1 MDNVEHTV
9 DIPRRRVYD
18 AAIEHLN
25 GRINEIETNL
35 KRIQEE
41 YEKRHAV
48 DVTVRDRILV
58 EISDVHK
65 KIDQMTVDLSNHI
78 NTEDKK
84 FGDILNKL
92 ELQLGR
98 LSKLSD
104 DAKPVIELHH
114 SITSWA
120 SVNKVLVDSARWLVP
135 LIVGV
140 LIATGAITL
149 RQGESSFTST
159 TTKSS
164 SN

>member
-1 MDNVEHTV
+1 MDNVEHVV

-18 AAIEHLN
+18 AAIEHLTS
-25 GRINEIETNL
+25 RINEIETNL
-35 KRIQEE
+35 KRTQEE

-65 KIDQMTVDLSNHI
+65 KIDQMTADLSNHI
-78 NTEDKK
+78 NTEEQK

-92 ELQLGR
+92 ELQLER
-98 LSKLSD
+98 LSRLSD

-114 SITSWA
+114 NITGWA
-120 SVNKVLVDSARWLVP
+120 SINKVLVDSAKWLVP
-135 LIVGV
+135 LIIGV

-149 RQGESSFTST
+149 KQGEPSFTPT
-159 TTKSS
+159 TTKSG